1 MKHSA
6 KHHKTMEIEAAAQI
20 FAALSQETRLA
31 ALRLLVGAGARGL
44 PAGEISGRLGLPVS
58 TASFHLAAL
67 EHAGLLQATRQS
79 RNIRYSARYAAL
91 RASLRFLA
99 ETYCDGRSELSENLA
114 RLLPEEEERA
124 VGPAFNV
131 LFLCMRNSA
140 RSLMAEAILRD
151 LGRGRF
157 NVYSAGS
164 APAAAPLPEVLE
176 KLRALGHDTAAL
188 HSKSWHLFTGP
199 AAPRLD
205 FVIALCDV
213 LDGQICPDF
222 GDAALTASWPL
233 PDPTKFSGNATE
245 RAILISELYASLR
258 RRLEIFANLS
268 FAALDRMAL
277 KARLDE
283 IGDAA
288 SAFRRK

>member
-1 MKHSA
+1 LH
-6 KHHKTMEIEAAAQI
+6 
-20 FAALSQETRLA
+20 
-31 ALRLLVGAGARGL
+31 LLGEVGASGL
-44 PAGEISGRLGLPVS
+44 PAGEISVRLGLSGS

-67 EHAGLLQATRQS
+67 EHAGLLQATRKS
-79 RNIRYSARYAAL
+79 RSIRYATRYAAL
-91 RASLRFLA
+91 RSTLLFLA
-99 ETYCDGRSELSENLA
+99 KTCCGGQSWLSEDVA
-114 RLLPEEEERA
+114 RFFPDEEDQA
-124 VGPAFNV
+124 VSPSFNV
-131 LFLCMRNSA
+131 LFLCTRNSA

-151 LGRGRF
+151 LGRSRF

-164 APAAAPLPEVLE
+164 APAAVPLPEVLE
-176 KLRALGHDTAAL
+176 KLRALGHDTTTL
-188 HSKSWHLFTGP
+188 HCKSWHLFTGP
-199 AAPRLD
+199 VAPRLD

-222 GDAALTASWPL
+222 GDSALTASWPL

-288 SAFRRK
+288 LAYRSV